1 MQGEQPFVTWCLALE
16 YLQRCLRGAAPEGE
30 GDTLLKAL
38 MGRQLEHTKV
48 KRSNPVWEQ
57 AVTGLQNTSA
67 AYVQANSLLLSGA
80 NTIMGVIGD
89 SAPGTAKIYRYH
101 ELCNSLA
108 HLQKK
113 GWDVSDELGAYQN
126 YKLYANTVKLL
137 SDLYGKVA
145 RVAQEEQELAQETV
159 AQLTW
164 IAGEP
169 PTEDSL
175 MDLVGE
181 IQRFYAQC
189 RQSNQ
194 VYRTELEMQFSG
206 EPKELAHR
214 MMTLFETVREGAKIT
229 NPIEIIARFSSDPVA
244 QLKEYSSGLQKIAE
258 FADVVKRQFQKLAGN
273 DQTAVDTDTA
283 RAVMDELDYILEIT
297 ENLEVRPC

>member
-1 MQGEQPFVTWCLALE
+1 
-16 YLQRCLRGAAPEGE
+16 
-30 GDTLLKAL
+30 
-38 MGRQLEHTKV
+38 
-48 KRSNPVWEQ
+48 
-57 AVTGLQNTSA
+57 
-67 AYVQANSLLLSGA
+67 
-80 NTIMGVIGD
+80 
-89 SAPGTAKIYRYH
+89 
-101 ELCNSLA
+101 
-108 HLQKK
+108 
-113 GWDVSDELGAYQN
+113 
-126 YKLYANTVKLL
+126 
-137 SDLYGKVA
+137 
-145 RVAQEEQELAQETV
+145 
-159 AQLTW
+159 
-164 IAGEP
+164 
-169 PTEDSL
+169 

-194 VYRTELEMQFSG
+194 VYRPELEMQFSG

-258 FADVVKRQFQKLAGN
+258 FADVVKRQFQKLAGS

>member
-1 MQGEQPFVTWCLALE
+1 
-16 YLQRCLRGAAPEGE
+16 
-30 GDTLLKAL
+30 
-38 MGRQLEHTKV
+38 
-48 KRSNPVWEQ
+48 
-57 AVTGLQNTSA
+57 
-67 AYVQANSLLLSGA
+67 
-80 NTIMGVIGD
+80 
-89 SAPGTAKIYRYH
+89 
-101 ELCNSLA
+101 
-108 HLQKK
+108 
-113 GWDVSDELGAYQN
+113 
-126 YKLYANTVKLL
+126 
-137 SDLYGKVA
+137 
-145 RVAQEEQELAQETV
+145 
-159 AQLTW
+159 
-164 IAGEP
+164 
-169 PTEDSL
+169 